1 MTAIVVVI
9 GGSDPYAG
17 GGIQTD
23 LMTMQAHNV
32 FGISVLTSIVTN
44 VNGRFEIHGVAE
56 EIVKAQLDSLTDI
69 HFSAIKIGLIVTKA
83 QVDLIADFLTEHPQI
98 PVVLDPVFALK
109 ETDERQNESLASYV
123 MERLAMMSTV
133 CTPNLSEA
141 RALVQK
147 KQPETKSDLTQLAKQ
162 LVERYHIP
170 MCVKGGARF
179 LDREAV
185 DVLATLQTSHTYT
198 LPLSTKQTTN
208 GAGCAFAS
216 AIAANLAVGASL
228 AKAVEQAKQF
238 VYESITQGI
247 YVNETFASIWPKGG
261 I

>member
-1 MTAIVVVI
+1 MTAIVVAI

-44 VNGRFEIHGVAE
+44 ANGQFEIHAVAE
-56 EIVKAQLDSLTDI
+56 EIVKAQLDSLANI
-69 HFSAIKIGLIVTKA
+69 HFSAIKIGLVVTKA
-83 QVDLIADFLTEHPQI
+83 QVDLIADFLLNHPQT

-123 MERLAMMSTV
+123 MERLATMSTV

-141 RALVQK
+141 MGLIQG
-147 KQPETKSDLTQLAKQ
+147 KQPKMKSDLTKLAKQ
-162 LVERYHIP
+162 LVEHYQVP

-179 LDREAV
+179 LDHEAV
-185 DVLATLQTSHTYT
+185 DVLVTLTTCHTYT

-216 AIAANLAVGASL
+216 ALAANLAVGMSL
-228 AKAVEQAKQF
+228 TKAVKQAKQF
-238 VYESITQGI
+238 VYESIIQGI
-247 YVNETFASIWPKGG
+247 DVNETFASIWPKGG